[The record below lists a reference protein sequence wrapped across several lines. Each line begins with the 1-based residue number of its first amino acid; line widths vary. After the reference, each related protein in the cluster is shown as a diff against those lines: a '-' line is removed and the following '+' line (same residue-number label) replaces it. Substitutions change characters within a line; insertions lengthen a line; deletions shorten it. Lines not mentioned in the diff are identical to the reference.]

1 VTEYTENI
9 PLNLSEAMNTKS
21 NSNYGEKAYMS
32 NRTSCY
38 DREEMDEKY
47 VDDPN

>member
-1 VTEYTENI
+1 
-9 PLNLSEAMNTKS
+9 MNTKS

-47 VDDPN
+47 VDDPTN